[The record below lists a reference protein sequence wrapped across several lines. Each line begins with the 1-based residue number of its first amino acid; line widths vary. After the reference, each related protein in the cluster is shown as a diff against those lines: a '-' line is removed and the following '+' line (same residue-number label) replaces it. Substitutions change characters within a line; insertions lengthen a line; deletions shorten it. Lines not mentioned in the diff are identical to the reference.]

1 MNYNDLYNQRY
12 DKIMD
17 TIAFKNK
24 TVTTIYMGQATPAA
38 AEGLTMAE
46 FLSSPAIG
54 LKHTLHYVNRLNR
67 LAPIDGVNSTHAAR
81 TNVALA
87 TMWWSYVKMPGK
99 ELPENSVWQVDEK
112 EQLTVEDY
120 DFILENGMD
129 AMFQKLR
136 PKLFSDED
144 WQLFL
149 DYAKNGPQDIQAY
162 IDAGYPIIRPAP
174 TATNPFETL
183 CGGRG
188 MNNFFMDCYKMPDK
202 IKAVQDKMMES
213 VRKKTAAI
221 SPEKAMIGAWVG
233 GWRGASNIVN
243 QKIWNKLVWP
253 YMKELAEILIAHGKV
268 PTMHLDSCWDRD
280 IERFKELPAKSIIL
294 NTDGMTDLRRARK
307 LLGDHAAFMG
317 DVPVQMLAISSK
329 EEVADYTK
337 RLIDD
342 LGPQGLL
349 ICPGCDAP
357 ATAKFENMAAMYE
370 TAHKYQ

>member
-1 MNYNDLYNQRY
+1 
-12 DKIMD
+12 MD

-38 AEGLTMAE
+38 EEGLTMAQ
-46 FLSSPAIG
+46 FLSSPDIG

-67 LAPIDGVNSTHAAR
+67 IAPIDGVNSAHAAR

-87 TMWWSYVKMPGK
+87 TLWWSYVKMPGR

-129 AMFQKLR
+129 AMFQKLM
-136 PKLFSDED
+136 PKLFSQED

-149 DYAKNGPQDIQAY
+149 EYAKNGPQDIQAY

-188 MNNFFMDCYKMPDK
+188 MHNFFMDCYKMPDK
-202 IKAVQDKMMES
+202 VKAVQDKMMES
-213 VRKKTAAI
+213 IRKKTAAI

-243 QKIWNKLVWP
+243 QKIWDKLVWP
-253 YMKELAEILIAHGKV
+253 YMKELAEILISKGKV

-280 IERFKELPAKSIIL
+280 IERFKELPAKKIIL
-294 NTDGMTDLRRARK
+294 NTDGMTDLRRAKK

-342 LGPQGLL
+342 IGPQGLF

-370 TAHKYQ
+370 TAYKY

>member
-17 TIAFKNK
+17 TVAFKNK
-24 TVTTIYMGQATPAA
+24 SVTTIYMGQATPAA
-38 AEGLTMAE
+38 EEGLTLAE
-46 FLSSPAIG
+46 FLSSPDVG

-67 LAPIDGVNSTHAAR
+67 LAPIDGVNSTHAAC
-81 TNVALA
+81 TNVSLS
-87 TMWWSYVKMPGK
+87 TLWWSYVKMPGR
-99 ELPENSVWQVDEK
+99 ELPDNSVWQVDEK
-112 EQLTVEDY
+112 EQLKVEDY

-129 AMFQKLR
+129 AMFQKLM
-136 PKLFSDED
+136 PKLFSQED
-144 WQLFL
+144 WQNFL
-149 DYAKNGPQDIQAY
+149 EYAKNAPQDIQAY
-162 IDAGYPIIRPAP
+162 IDAGYPIMRPAP

-188 MNNFFMDCYKMPDK
+188 MHNFFMDCYKMPDK

-213 VRKKTAAI
+213 IRKKTAQI

-243 QKIWNKLVWP
+243 QKIWDKLVWP
-253 YMKELAEILIAHGKV
+253 YMKELAEILISKGKV
-268 PTMHLDSCWDRD
+268 PSMHLDSCWDRD
-280 IERFKELPAKSIIL
+280 IERFKELPEKTVVL
-294 NTDGMTDLRRARK
+294 NTDGMTDLRRAKK

-342 LGPQGLL
+342 LGPQGLFL
-349 ICPGCDAP
+349 CPGCDAP